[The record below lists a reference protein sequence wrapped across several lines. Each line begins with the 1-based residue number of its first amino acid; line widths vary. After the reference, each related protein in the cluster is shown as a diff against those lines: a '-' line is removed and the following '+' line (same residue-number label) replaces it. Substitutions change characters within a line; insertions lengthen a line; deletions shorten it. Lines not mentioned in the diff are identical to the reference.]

1 MPGWIVDHIGCSSA
15 SGGAGMG
22 PKRVELFAAIR
33 FDWQRNQMPVRAL
46 ARKYDVHRRTV
57 RQAIASPV
65 PPDRKT
71 PERAATVPDGVRE
84 LIDGMLRED
93 LAVPRKQRHTA
104 RRVFERLCD
113 EHGARVSYSYVARYV
128 QRRRGE
134 IVAADRA
141 RAEGLAGFV
150 PQVKE
155 PGAEA
160 EADFGDVTVCLA
172 GEPARCCML
181 AFRLSCSGRACHRV
195 YASQAQ
201 EAFLEGHVAAFEAI
215 GGVRSG
221 QIRYDNLPAAVA
233 RVLTG
238 RNRTETGRWLS
249 FRAHYGFDAFYCLP
263 GQEGAHEKG
272 GVEGEIGR
280 FRRRWFVPV
289 PQAGSLAELNARL
302 AEADAA
308 EDARHTGQRAATVG
322 KDFAAEAPFLLP
334 LPSERFDTAATLW
347 PRVDRYA
354 RISIGKCRYSVPA
367 RLIDARV
374 RVRLS
379 ANQLEIFDGSR
390 LAAVHPRL
398 AASGAEH
405 LELDH
410 YLEILARKPGA
421 LPGAAALAQA
431 RASGAFTAARQGFRD
446 RARAR
451 LGDGAGTRALIEVL
465 LLHRRM
471 PAAQVIA
478 GIHAALEAGSCSPD
492 VVAIEARKH
501 AMSMTG
507 PAEAGERPW
516 PVLQRPRPSRA
527 AVVTLPRREARLPAD
542 SRPAPSVA
550 RLGPAA
556 RPAAS
561 EGGA

>member
-1 MPGWIVDHIGCSSA
+1 
-15 SGGAGMG
+15 
-22 PKRVELFAAIR
+22 VELFAAIR

-238 RNRTETGRWLS
+238 RNRTETGRWLP
-249 FRAHYGFDAFYCLP
+249 RPLWVRRVLLP
-263 GQEGAHEKG
+263 PGP
-272 GVEGEIGR
+272 GR
-280 FRRRWFVPV
+280 STRERRRRGRDRPV
-289 PQAGSLAELNARL
+289 P
-302 AEADAA
+302 
-308 EDARHTGQRAATVG
+308 
-322 KDFAAEAPFLLP
+322 APL
-334 LPSERFDTAATLW
+334 
-347 PRVDRYA
+347 
-354 RISIGKCRYSVPA
+354 
-367 RLIDARV
+367 V
-374 RVRLS
+374 R
-379 ANQLEIFDGSR
+379 
-390 LAAVHPRL
+390 
-398 AASGAEH
+398 
-405 LELDH
+405 
-410 YLEILARKPGA
+410 
-421 LPGAAALAQA
+421 PGAAGRVAG
-431 RASGAFTAARQGFRD
+431 GA
-446 RARAR
+446 
-451 LGDGAGTRALIEVL
+451 
-465 LLHRRM
+465 
-471 PAAQVIA
+471 
-478 GIHAALEAGSCSPD
+478 
-492 VVAIEARKH
+492 
-501 AMSMTG
+501 
-507 PAEAGERPW
+507 ERPAG
-516 PVLQRPRPSRA
+516 RGRCRRGRPSH
-527 AVVTLPRREARLPAD
+527 
-542 SRPAPSVA
+542 RPA
-550 RLGPAA
+550 RGHG
-556 RPAAS
+556 R
-561 EGGA
+561 